1 MLGEVGED
9 VDEAGGE
16 VCPGADADGAPAGE
30 GGVDSG
36 GGSVNVGGEDGAATT
51 SATKIGELRKRDRRG
66 ERRRCGKR
74 E

>member
-1 MLGEVGED
+1 MV
-9 VDEAGGE
+9 
-16 VCPGADADGAPAGE
+16 GE
-30 GGVDSG
+30 GGAAEDKDDDGAEGVVEEGGVEKGAVESGVDG
-36 GGSVNVGGEDGAATT
+36 ASVNEGGKDGAATT